1 MVVFILLFQNK
12 KSPICLVHVAG
23 SVPCAT
29 RLTDFAVQL
38 KYSIAHSAAHKD
50 NGIALSPG

>member
-12 KSPICLVHVAG
+12 KSPTRLVYVAG
-23 SVPCAT
+23 SVPYAT

-38 KYSIAHSAAHKD
+38 KHSTAHSAVYKD
-50 NGIALSPG
+50 NGTALSPG